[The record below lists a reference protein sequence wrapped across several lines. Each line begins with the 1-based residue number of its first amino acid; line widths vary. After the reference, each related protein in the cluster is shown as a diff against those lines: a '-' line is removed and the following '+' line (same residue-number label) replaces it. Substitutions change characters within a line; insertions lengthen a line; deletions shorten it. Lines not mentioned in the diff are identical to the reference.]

1 MKKLSVLLALSAS
14 IFAGLI
20 LSPDC
25 HAKDAKKVDST
36 SIYARLGGQDSIDA
50 AVDLFYVKVLAD
62 DRVNFLFEDVNMTR
76 QIRRQKEFLS
86 AAFGGPVA
94 YTGKN
99 LREAHKDL
107 DLKEVDF
114 GAIAENLH
122 ATLKELK
129 VDEALT
135 AEIMT
140 LVASTKDA
148 VLNRPEA
155 APAAAKSGSAE

>member
-1 MKKLSVLLALSAS
+1 MKKLTVFPALLAA

-20 LSPDC
+20 LSPDGF
-25 HAKDAKKVDST
+25 AKDDKKVDAD
-36 SIYARLGGQDSIDA
+36 SIYARLGGQASIDA

-62 DRVNFLFEDVNMTR
+62 DRVNFLFDDVNMTR

-107 DLKEVDF
+107 DLREVDF
-114 GAIAENLH
+114 TAIAENLQ
-122 ATLKELK
+122 ATLNELN
-129 VDEALT
+129 VDAALSG
-135 AEIMT
+135 EIMT

-148 VLNRPEA
+148 VLNRPE
-155 APAAAKSGSAE
+155 PATATAQSDSGE